1 MPLLT
6 LVARILAIAAM
17 TLLAL
22 TSQPALAADRPKIL
36 LVCQF
41 GTVKSAI
48 TRELLIRRASQR
60 GIALK
65 AWSRGIT
72 PGDHLEP
79 ALRPRLNVERIDPRR
94 QPLRRLSK
102 RDVDRADMV
111 IAFDPLP
118 ASFSRAKVRDWS
130 DTPSMNSSYDAAR
143 RVVDQRIDAL
153 LDQLEK
159 KR

>member
-1 MPLLT
+1 MPFQNLVSRIFAVFAIALLT
-6 LVARILAIAAM
+6 L
-17 TLLAL
+17 
-22 TSQPALAADRPKIL
+22 TSQSALAGEPPKIL

-48 TRELLIRRASQR
+48 TRELLIRRAAER

-72 PGDHLEP
+72 PEEHLSP
-79 ALRPRLNVERIDPRR
+79 ALLPRLRAEQIDPGR
-94 QPLRRLSK
+94 QPLQPLSA
-102 RDVDRADMV
+102 RDVARADLV

-118 ASFSRAKVRDWS
+118 TSFSRANVRDWS
-130 DTPSMNSSYDAAR
+130 DVPSMNSSYDAAR
-143 RVVDQRIDAL
+143 RVIDQRIDAL
-153 LDQLEK
+153 LDQLRR

>member
-1 MPLLT
+1 MPLHRFIVRLCA
-6 LVARILAIAAM
+6 VFAIA
-17 TLLAL
+17 LLAL
-22 TSQPALAADRPKIL
+22 ASQPALAGERPKIL

-48 TRELLIRRASQR
+48 TRELLIRRAAER
-60 GIALK
+60 GIALN

-72 PGDHLEP
+72 PEQHLAP
-79 ALRPRLNVERIDPRR
+79 ALLPRLRAEQIDPGR
-94 QPLRRLSK
+94 QPLRPLTP
-102 RDVDRADMV
+102 RDAARADLI

-118 ASFSRAKVRDWS
+118 PSFSRAKVRDWS
-130 DTPSMNSSYDAAR
+130 DVPSMNSSYDAAR

-153 LDQLEK
+153 LDQLVH